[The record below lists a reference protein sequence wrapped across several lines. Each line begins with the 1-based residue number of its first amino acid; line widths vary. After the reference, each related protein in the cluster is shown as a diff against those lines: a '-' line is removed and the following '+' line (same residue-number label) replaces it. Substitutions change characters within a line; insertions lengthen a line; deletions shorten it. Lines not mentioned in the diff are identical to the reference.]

1 MEPELNFWSL
11 LIPLIEGASSPSF
24 PEAVLAGGTFPAA
37 FLSTPTCLLAISP
50 PPSPGQAPENF
61 LEVPCVVPARW

>member
-11 LIPLIEGASSPSF
+11 LISLIEGASSPSF
-24 PEAVLAGGTFPAA
+24 PEAVLAGGTFPIAL
-37 FLSTPTCLLAISP
+37 LSTSTCLLAP
-50 PPSPGQAPENF
+50 PPPGQAPENF